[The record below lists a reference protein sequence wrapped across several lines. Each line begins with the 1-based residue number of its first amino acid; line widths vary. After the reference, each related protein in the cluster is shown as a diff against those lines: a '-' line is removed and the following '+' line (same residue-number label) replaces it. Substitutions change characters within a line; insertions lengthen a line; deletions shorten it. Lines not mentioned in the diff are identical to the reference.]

1 LFGLS
6 RANQLVNLL
15 EDRLV
20 QTLPASAMP
29 PESVA
34 GLLDLLEKAGGC
46 VQVLDPPE
54 QVRAAWRRLIHEMR
68 AGGHVPC
75 GWHLVHR
82 GRDAGDLV
90 LELRRGTH
98 PSKRYQPSSRRQ
110 IPIPDLLVD
119 PHPVVDRLRDQPNRL
134 PESDENRSRT
144 LLFLQALVNEAGK
157 RGCEVRSSEK
167 ALLTVVDDGQPFDV
181 RVWEETGARWRLR
194 LVVTID
200 GADHAASEWKD
211 YARKRIEDELP
222 AILADLRRR
231 GRRLHERQE
240 AAARAEQLR
249 IQQERDRAVTAHRD
263 QILRQQVGDWLLAE
277 DIRAY
282 CADLLAAGMAA
293 DDPWLTWAHN
303 YADSVDP
310 LAEPPCLPPDPPPSQ
325 ETTRAPRQRSAPSQ
339 VDSAVP
345 QARPWRP
352 NRRWYHG

>member
-1 LFGLS
+1 
-6 RANQLVNLL
+6 
-15 EDRLV
+15 
-20 QTLPASAMP
+20 
-29 PESVA
+29 
-34 GLLDLLEKAGGC
+34 LDLLEKAGGC

-68 AGGHVPC
+68 SGGHVPG

-98 PSKRYQPSSRRQ
+98 PSKRYQPSSRRP

-144 LLFLQALVNEAGK
+144 LLFLQALVSEAEK

-167 ALLTVVDDGQPFDV
+167 ALLTVVVDGQPFDAW
-181 RVWEETGARWRLR
+181 VWEETGARWRLR
-194 LVVTID
+194 LVVTVD
-200 GADHAASEWKD
+200 GADNAAPEWKD

-231 GRRLHERQE
+231 GRRLRERQE

-263 QILRQQVGDWLLAE
+263 QILRQQVGHWLLAE

-282 CADLLAAGMAA
+282 CADLLAAGMAP
-293 DDPWLTWAHN
+293 DNPWLTWANNH
-303 YADSVDP
+303 ADSVDP
-310 LAEPPCLPPDPPPSQ
+310 LANPPGLPPDPPSQ
-325 ETTRAPRQRSAPSQ
+325 ETAQAPGQRRMPGQ
-339 VDSAVP
+339 
-345 QARPWRP
+345 RT
-352 NRRWYHG
+352 